1 MYGVLGKLQTC
12 DNSEKEYECIMY
24 PLKHHVYNR
33 ICVFPDKSKGY
44 PFYAMY
50 IKTLEDNE
58 ELRKCIDDNDFVYMF
73 NTEKTALISYNEVI
87 KAFTPIGS
95 QYYGEL

>member
-1 MYGVLGKLQTC
+1 MYGVLGKLQMC
-12 DNSEKEYECIMY
+12 DNSKKEYECIMY

-33 ICVFPDKSKGY
+33 ICVFPDKSMGY
-44 PFYAMY
+44 PFYALY
-50 IKTLEDNE
+50 RKTLEDNE

-73 NTEKTALISYNEVI
+73 NTEKTAVIPYNEVI